1 MNKGLGFL
9 NTALQVAQAAGSAKA
24 NRQQHGRTE
33 HDLEY
38 EKIKAGETQE
48 KRSFRWKLAGGILAG
63 GALLFGGGKIYSAI
77 QKGMTDR
84 GELRPFKDEVNKSE
98 LILSEVE
105 LQSIANKLYIALN
118 SFNIPESRVYEL
130 LGRINNYSE
139 WNALV
144 LKYGV
149 RKLTGT
155 LANFEG
161 TLVEWLEERLDTGE
175 VQKVQKLLSPKGVV
189 F

>member
-1 MNKGLGFL
+1 M
-9 NTALQVAQAAGSAKA
+9 ASSAKA
-24 NRQQHGRTE
+24 NKQQHGRTE

-38 EKIKAGETQE
+38 EKIKAEKDQET
-48 KRSFRWKLAGGILAG
+48 RSVRWKLVGGVAAAA
-63 GALLFGGGKIYSAI
+63 ALVFGGGKIYSSI
-77 QKGMTDR
+77 QKSMSDR

-98 LILSEVE
+98 LILSELE
-105 LQSIANKLYIALN
+105 LQSIAIRLYISLN

-139 WNALV
+139 WNALI

-155 LANFEG
+155 LASFEG
-161 TLVEWLEERLDTGE
+161 TLVEWLEERLDPGE